1 MNRTP
6 LKAKLN
12 KLLLT
17 RSFVD
22 LSQSAH
28 VQAEILTQVGKE
40 NVINTTFSF
49 NIYKNKNNLL
59 YQNEIYV

>member
-28 VQAEILTQVGKE
+28 VQAEILTQSG
-40 NVINTTFSF
+40 
-49 NIYKNKNNLL
+49 
-59 YQNEIYV
+59 